1 MSGPSEESTSSEADI
16 KRLLSGMKALQTDV
30 AGIKSEVSALFA
42 SAALSVDVS
51 TLRTDLMARID
62 RLQDALT
69 QQRVSDVVTYA
80 AAERAETIA
89 KATRSE
95 ADSLGDQMAALTRM
109 VRRLETRMDQL
120 EGDKGEGSAQ

>member
-95 ADSLGDQMAALTRM
+95 ADSLGDQVAALT
-109 VRRLETRMDQL
+109 
-120 EGDKGEGSAQ
+120 